1 MWGFQLA
8 DLPLIGW
15 YVLVLVFIEGLLSA
29 DNALVLAL
37 MVRHLPRHDQRRV
50 LRWGIWGA
58 IGFRVIA
65 VLLATELQKYWIF
78 KVIGGL
84 YLLYLA
90 ISHFVTNRRSEGAE
104 GADQSSKRQGWWRG
118 FWGTVASITL
128 ADIAFSIDSI
138 LAAVTMAEDFP
149 ERFGDGGKKFILLT
163 GGILGIITM
172 RFAVRFFVAMLE
184 RFSGLAEGAYY
195 LVAWI
200 GLKLLISGF
209 HTGDYL
215 PFKIEE
221 WLFWSGMVLIAVVSM
236 VVKPRKKPP
245 EAEDAEGSLDLLD
258 DPGPV
263 GDSSD
268 ENQGPRNGQSSE
280 NQGSQDGRSND
291 DQGRQGGKP
300 DDAKVPRDGSVKK
313 TS

>member
-1 MWGFQLA
+1 MWIFQPA
-8 DLPLIGW
+8 DLPLVGG
-15 YVLVLVFIEGLLSA
+15 YVLVLVFFEGLLSA

-37 MVRHLPRHDQRRV
+37 MVRHLPRIDQRRV
-50 LRWGIWGA
+50 LRYGIWGA

-65 VLLATELQKYWIF
+65 VLLATQLRKYWIF

-90 ISHFVTNRRSEGAE
+90 ISHFVSQRRSATAE
-104 GADQSSKRQGWWRG
+104 GADRSAKPQGWWQG
-118 FWGTVASITL
+118 FWGTVTSITL

-149 ERFGDGGKKFILLT
+149 ARFGDSGKTFILLT

-172 RFAVRFFVAMLE
+172 RFAVRLFVSLLE

-221 WLFWSGMVLIAVVSM
+221 WLFWSGMALIAVVSLLA
-236 VVKPRKKPP
+236 KPRRKKP
-245 EAEDAEGSLDLLD
+245 EEEDAGQALDLIESD
-258 DPGPV
+258 DEHGSAD
-263 GDSSD
+263 GRSSD
-268 ENQGPRNGQSSE
+268 DKGP
-280 NQGSQDGRSND
+280 QDGRSSD
-291 DQGRQGGKP
+291 DQVHQDGG
-300 DDAKVPRDGSVKK
+300 ARGS
-313 TS
+313 S